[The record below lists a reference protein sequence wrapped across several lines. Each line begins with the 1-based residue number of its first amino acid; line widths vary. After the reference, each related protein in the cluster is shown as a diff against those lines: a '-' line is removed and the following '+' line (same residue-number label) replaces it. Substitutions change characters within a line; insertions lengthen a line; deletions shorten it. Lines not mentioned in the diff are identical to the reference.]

1 MKGNSLVSAL
11 VIIVLSAITLRSQ
24 TTPSEQVQVGSPLAQ
39 PIGNPPPS
47 ASSERLETQAD
58 ELRAQKQYHLALDYY
73 HAALAKEPKSA
84 SLHNKA
90 GITEL
95 LLQNYREA
103 EEEFKRAIKLDRQFA
118 NAYNNLG
125 AVYYERKNYG
135 KAISEYRKAIKVDP
149 TSASF
154 YSNLGAA
161 YFSKRDWKNATE
173 AYSSAIQL
181 DPTIFDRS
189 SSAGVTAQLASP
201 EDRAHFEYVLA
212 KIYAK
217 DGRTDH
223 ALLCLRRALEG
234 GYKKIDDVY
243 KDSEFTALRKDPRFT
258 KLMAARPVPISE

>member
-1 MKGNSLVSAL
+1 MKGKVVACVLA
-11 VIIVLSAITLRSQ
+11 IVVLGFTPLHSQ
-24 TTPSEQVQVGSPLAQ
+24 STPSGQVQVGSPLAQ
-39 PIGNPPPS
+39 HVGSPS
-47 ASSERLETQAD
+47 PTATAALLDAQGD
-58 ELRAQKQYHLALDYY
+58 ELRAEKQYLRALDYY

-103 EEEFKRAIKLDRQFA
+103 EEEFKRAIKSDRQFA
-118 NAYNNLG
+118 NSYNNLG
-125 AVYYERKNYG
+125 AVYYERKKYG
-135 KAISEYRKAIKVDP
+135 KAIGEYRKAIKINP
-149 TSASF
+149 ASATF

-161 YFSKRDWKNATE
+161 YFSKRDWKDATE

-181 DPTIFDRS
+181 DPTIFDHS
-189 SSAGVTAQLASP
+189 SESGVTAQLASP

-217 DGRTDH
+217 DGRTEH

-243 KDSEFTALRKDPRFT
+243 KDSEFTALRKDPRFA
-258 KLMAARPVPISE
+258 KLMAERPVPIAE